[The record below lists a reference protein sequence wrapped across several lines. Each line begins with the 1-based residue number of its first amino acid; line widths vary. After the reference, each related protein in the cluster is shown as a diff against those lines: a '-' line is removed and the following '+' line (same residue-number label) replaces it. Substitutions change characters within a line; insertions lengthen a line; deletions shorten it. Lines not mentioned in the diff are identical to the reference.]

1 MDEIITAVKDLWTM
15 SLPIG
20 PLLVLFVGFLLGYAK
35 AKEDKKK
42 LEEELRTARSS
53 FEAARAM
60 LDMARE
66 TFRAIAPMVSCE
78 ESIVIREHHWPVG
91 VQVVHGFMAHAKALG
106 LTLPEWSPG
115 KYPL

>member
-1 MDEIITAVKDLWTM
+1 MDEIIRAVKDLWTM

-20 PLLVLFVGFLLGYAK
+20 PLIVLLVGFLLGYAK

-42 LEEELRTARSS
+42 LEEELRTVRSS
-53 FEAARAM
+53 FEAARSA

-66 TFRAIAPMVSCE
+66 TFKALAPMTSCE
-78 ESIVIREHHWPVG
+78 EAIVIREHHWPVG
-91 VQVVHGFMAHAKALG
+91 VQVAHGFEAHAKALG
-106 LTLPEWSPG
+106 LTLPEWAPG